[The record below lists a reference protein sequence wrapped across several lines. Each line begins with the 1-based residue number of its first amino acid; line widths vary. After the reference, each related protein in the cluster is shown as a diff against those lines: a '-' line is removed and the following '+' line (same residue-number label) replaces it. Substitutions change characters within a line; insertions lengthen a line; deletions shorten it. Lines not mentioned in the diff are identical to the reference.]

1 MKQATFVI
9 IGGGIAG
16 VSCAEGLSF
25 LSPDKT
31 IILISA
37 SPTVKM
43 VSNVKHLTKMLT
55 EFDVTEREIEA
66 LNETCPNVNVI
77 QGFVK
82 SVDPNRKYV
91 YLENEEIVEYEKLCI
106 CSGAK
111 PKLIYTND
119 EHIVGIRDTDSV
131 KELQRRI
138 AASKKVVIIGNGGIA
153 TELVYKIRDT
163 EVVWVIKDS
172 HISAAFIDPGAAQFF
187 EERVYGQIEG
197 ESAEGPVK
205 RLKYVISNEVN
216 ASGEDK
222 TGAALGPDWHT
233 NVDLKGVLQHN
244 KKVTIEYCC
253 ELKQLFPGNEIKDKE
268 WPVYVELTNGKIIGC
283 DFIVSATGVVPSID
297 FIKDTA
303 GVELASDGGI
313 KVDWKLESSLKDVY
327 AAGDACTCSWDLADH
342 WLQIR
347 LWTQARQMGTYA
359 AKAMHCSVKNE
370 EFWQD
375 FCFELFTHVTSF
387 FGMKVVLLGLFNGQR
402 LDNTYEILLRVTKGQ
417 EYVKLILKNGR
428 MQGAVLVGDTD
439 LEEMCEN
446 LILNHLDLTDVADD
460 LLDPN
465 LDIDDYFD

>member
-297 FIKDTA
+297 FIKDT

>member
-55 EFDVTEREIEA
+55 DFDVTEREFQA
-66 LNETCPNVNVI
+66 LSEICPNVEVI
-77 QGFVK
+77 EGTVK
-82 SVDPNRKYV
+82 SVEPNRKYV
-91 YLENEEIVEYEKLCI
+91 HLENEEIVEYEKLCV

-119 EHIVGIRDTDSV
+119 ERVIGIRDTDSV
-131 KELQRRI
+131 KELQTRI
-138 AASKKVVIIGNGGIA
+138 ATSKKVVIIGNGGIA
-153 TELVYKIRDT
+153 TELVYEIHGI

-172 HISAAFIDPGAAQFF
+172 HISATFIDPGAAQFF
-187 EERVYGQIEG
+187 EERVHGQVDG
-197 ESAEGPVK
+197 EIEGPVK
-205 RLKYVISNEVN
+205 RLKYIISNEEN
-216 ASGEDK
+216 AINGDK

-233 NVDLKGVLQHN
+233 NVNLQGLLQHD
-244 KKVTIEYCC
+244 KKVTVEYCC
-253 ELKQLFPGNEIKDKE
+253 ELKRILPDIEIIDKE
-268 WPVYVELTNGKIIGC
+268 WPVYIELTNGKIVGC
-283 DFIVSATGVVPSID
+283 DFIVSATGVEPNVD
-297 FIKDTA
+297 FIKET
-303 GVELASDGGI
+303 GIELTSDGGI
-313 KVDWKLESSLKDVY
+313 KVDTKLESSLKDVY
-327 AAGDACTCSWDLADH
+327 AAGDACTCSWDIAEH
-342 WLQIR
+342 WIQMR

-359 AKAMHCSVKNE
+359 AKAMHCSLNNE

-402 LDNTYEILLRVTKGQ
+402 LDNSYEILLRVTKHK

-446 LILNHLDLTDVADD
+446 LILNHLDLTDMADD

>member
-55 EFDVTEREIEA
+55 DFDVTEREFQA
-66 LNETCPNVNVI
+66 LSEICPNVEVI
-77 QGFVK
+77 EGIVK
-82 SVDPNRKYV
+82 SVEPNRKYV
-91 YLENEEIVEYEKLCI
+91 NLENDEIVEYEKLCV

-111 PKLIYTND
+111 PKLIYSND
-119 EHIVGIRDTDSV
+119 ERIIGIRDTDSV
-131 KELQRRI
+131 NELQKRI
-138 AASKKVVIIGNGGIA
+138 ATSKKVVIIGNGGIA
-153 TELVYKIRDT
+153 TELVYEIHGI

-172 HISAAFIDPGAAQFF
+172 HISATFIDPGAAQFF
-187 EERVYGQIEG
+187 EERVYSQVDG
-197 ESAEGPVK
+197 ETEGPVK
-205 RLKYVISNEVN
+205 RLKYVISNEEN
-216 ASGEDK
+216 AVKEDK

-233 NVDLKGVLQHN
+233 NVSLQGLLQHD
-244 KKVTIEYCC
+244 KKVTVEYCC
-253 ELKQLFPGNEIKDKE
+253 ELKRILPDTEIIDKE
-268 WPVYVELTNGKIIGC
+268 WPVYIELTNGKIIGC
-283 DFIVSATGVVPSID
+283 DFIVSATGVEPNVD
-297 FIKDTA
+297 FIKET
-303 GVELASDGGI
+303 GVELTSDGGI
-313 KVDWKLESSLKDVY
+313 KVDTKLESSLKDIY
-327 AAGDACTCSWDLADH
+327 AAGDACTCSWDLAEH
-342 WLQIR
+342 WLQMR

-359 AKAMHCSVKNE
+359 AKAMHCSVNNE

-402 LDNTYEILLRVTKGQ
+402 LDNSYEILLRVTKHQ

-428 MQGAVLVGDTD
+428 MQGAVLIGDTD